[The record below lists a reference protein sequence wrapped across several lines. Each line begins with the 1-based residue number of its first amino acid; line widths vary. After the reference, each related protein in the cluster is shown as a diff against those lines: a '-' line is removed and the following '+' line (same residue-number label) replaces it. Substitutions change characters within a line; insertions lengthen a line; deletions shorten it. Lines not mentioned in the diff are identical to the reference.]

1 MFAAMLHPTVY
12 IAAGL
17 GLGVLL
23 LVLSYWRQSRQIRRQ
38 LQDLQEARQEL
49 KSINASNIGLGRRI
63 KSLEAKRGPALAS
76 VNHMTEAHEAAIPS
90 LEVVPSAPH
99 PFDVASSS
107 GPNAQEFGGQEA
119 MSPDTT
125 VAKDLRELQAQQQ
138 SLLAS
143 LNALENDQQQQNDVP
158 GTKEASVEPIVGAAF
173 QSQQRFQQSSSEP
186 ASAQGVEPSFQE
198 SLAAHLAQDAVS
210 EQHFDYQN
218 SELDSPQANHPDSHQ
233 EPYSYDDEPEPDLA
247 QTPYTRASAMLDEGL
262 ALDEIER
269 QSGLSKAEIK
279 LMATMHK
286 NMSKFALA

>member
-38 LQDLQEARQEL
+38 LQDLQDARQEL

-63 KSLEAKRGPALAS
+63 KSLESKRGPTLAS
-76 VNHMTEAHEAAIPS
+76 VSNITEINDMAG
-90 LEVVPSAPH
+90 
-99 PFDVASSS
+99 AS
-107 GPNAQEFGGQEA
+107 PQEA
-119 MSPDTT
+119 MHPHQQGQFDTPADSMSPDTI

-143 LNALENDQQQQNDVP
+143 LTALENEQQHQSGETAFAETTQ
-158 GTKEASVEPIVGAAF
+158 EPIVGAAF
-173 QSQQRFQQSSSEP
+173 QSQQPFQTP
-186 ASAQGVEPSFQE
+186 AEESRAEPSFQQ
-198 SLAAHLAQDAVS
+198 SLAAHLEQEAVS
-210 EQHFDYQN
+210 EQHFKTQN
-218 SELDSPQANHPDSHQ
+218 SEPEAQEEARH

>member
-17 GLGVLL
+17 GFGVLL
-23 LVLSYWRQSRQIRRQ
+23 LGLSYWRQNRQIRRQ

-63 KSLEAKRGPALAS
+63 KSLESNKRGPALAS
-76 VNHMTEAHEAAIPS
+76 VSHIGDANSMAIP
-90 LEVVPSAPH
+90 P
-99 PFDVASSS
+99 
-107 GPNAQEFGGQEA
+107 QEQMPPQPEQLDT
-119 MSPDTT
+119 PDTI

-143 LNALENDQQQQNDVP
+143 LTALENEQVHQGEEPVY
-158 GTKEASVEPIVGAAF
+158 KEAVAEPIVGAAF
-173 QSQQRFQQSSSEP
+173 QSQQRFQQTAEEKSN
-186 ASAQGVEPSFQE
+186 EPSFQE
-198 SLAAHLAQDAVS
+198 SLAAHLEQEAVS
-210 EQHFDYQN
+210 EQHFDHQKD
-218 SELDSPQANHPDSHQ
+218 ELNAVEDIHH
-233 EPYSYDDEPEPDLA
+233 EPYSYDDEPEPDLE
-247 QTPYTRASAMLDEGL
+247 QTPYTRASSMLDEGL

-269 QSGLSKAEIK
+269 RSGLSKAEIK